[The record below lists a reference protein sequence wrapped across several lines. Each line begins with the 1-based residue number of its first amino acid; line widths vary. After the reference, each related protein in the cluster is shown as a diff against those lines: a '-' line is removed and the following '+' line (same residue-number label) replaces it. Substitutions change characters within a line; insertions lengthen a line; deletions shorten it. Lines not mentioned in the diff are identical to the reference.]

1 VVNDEKSNGERLL
14 WEELELREA
23 MLKFRGPGTGD
34 SEGGIVEEEGWV
46 PVGKIMSFSVEKDWL
61 VRDGEL
67 RRHPLWLYVF
77 RV

>member
-1 VVNDEKSNGERLL
+1 
-14 WEELELREA
+14 

-34 SEGGIVEEEGWV
+34 SEGGIVDEEGWV
-46 PVGKIMSFSVEKDWL
+46 PVGKMMSFSVEKDWL